1 MTDRLIG
8 SERVLVEGELRPAV
22 VRTEG
27 DRIAQVWWGTSD
39 PDKVTT
45 HDDGMLGAPPARPT
59 AVWKLGDRVVLPG
72 AVDTHV
78 HVNEPGRTHWEG
90 FTSAARAAAYGGVTT
105 IVDMPL
111 NSIPPTTSVEA
122 LRVKQTAARAA
133 SARLPE
139 DEEWAGGRLPVD
151 VAFWGG
157 AVPGN
162 ADDLEPLWDAGVLG
176 FKCFLADSGVPEF
189 PPLDPDEL
197 LVVMDRLVRFDGL
210 LSVHAEDPAVLA
222 AAPHPP
228 SRAYADFLLSRPDE
242 AETAAVRT
250 LLEAVRETGARTHVL
265 HVSSAKV
272 LDLLAEAKTEGL
284 PVTAETCHHYL
295 VFAAEDVPDGDA
307 AYKCCPPIRDRGN
320 QNALWDGLREGILD
334 CVVSDHSPSSVA
346 EKVRGGPVGET
357 DLQAAWGGISG
368 LQTGFVALADA
379 ARRRGVPLAEVS
391 RWTAANTAA
400 LVGLDRG
407 DRPKGVI
414 AEGGAA
420 DLVVYDPDATA
431 VIDAA
436 QLAHRNPVSAYH
448 GQTITGAV
456 THTVLGGKVVMNEF
470 TEGVMHGQLD
480 GGTWRPAND
489 AEHVRGE
496 GHLIARPGSVAA
508 NQVGRP
514 A

>member
-8 SERVLVEGELRPAV
+8 SERVLIEGELRPAV

-27 DRIAQVWWGTSD
+27 DRITQVWWGTSD
-39 PDKVTT
+39 PDAVTFQES
-45 HDDGMLGAPPARPT
+45 GMLGAPPPRPA
-59 AVWKLGDRVVLPG
+59 AVWYLRDRVVLPG
-72 AVDTHV
+72 GVDTHV

-90 FTSAARAAAYGGVTT
+90 FTAAARAAAYGGVTT

-111 NSIPPTTSVEA
+111 NSIPPTTSVQA
-122 LRVKQTAARAA
+122 LRVKQAAARAA
-133 SARLPE
+133 TARLPE
-139 DEEWAGGRLPVD
+139 DEDWAGGRLPVD

-176 FKCFLADSGVPEF
+176 FKAFLADSGVPEF
-189 PPLDPDEL
+189 PPLGSDEL

-210 LSVHAEDPAVLA
+210 LAVHAEDPAVLA

-250 LLEAVRETGARTHVL
+250 LLDAVRETGARTHVL
-265 HVSSAKV
+265 HVSSARV
-272 LDLLAEAKTEGL
+272 LDLLAEAKAEGL

-295 VFAAEDVPDGDA
+295 VLAAEDVPDGDA

-320 QNALWDGLREGILD
+320 QDALWAGLREGILD

-346 EKVRGGPVGET
+346 EKRLGGAVGET

-379 ARRRGVPLAEVS
+379 ARGRGVSLAEVS
-391 RWTAANTAA
+391 RWTSANTAA

-414 AEGGAA
+414 AEGAAA
-420 DLVVYDPDATA
+420 DLVVYDPDAVTT
-431 VIDAA
+431 VDAA
-436 QLAHRNPVSAYH
+436 LLAHRNPVSAYD
-448 GQTITGAV
+448 GLTITGAV
-456 THTVLGGKVVMNEF
+456 TDTVLGGQIAVWSFGEAV
-470 TEGVMHGQLD
+470 THGDID

-489 AEHVRGE
+489 VEHIRGD
-496 GHLIARPGSVAA
+496 GRLIARPGSVAA
-508 NQVGRP
+508 EHAGRP

>member
-1 MTDRLIG
+1 MKRLIG
-8 SERVLVEGELRPAV
+8 SERVLVEGDLRPAV
-22 VRTEG
+22 LQIEDG
-27 DRIAQVWWGTSD
+27 LISQVWWGTSD
-39 PDKVTT
+39 PEQVAGLG
-45 HDDGMLGAPPARPT
+45 DDLFGAPAAPSAATTR
-59 AVWKLGDRVVLPG
+59 LGDRVVLPG
-72 AVDTHV
+72 VVDTHV

-111 NSIPPTTSVEA
+111 NSIPPTTTVEA
-122 LRVKQTAARAA
+122 LRVKQAAARAA
-133 SARLPE
+133 AERLPGDADWE
-139 DEEWAGGRLPVD
+139 SGRLPVD

-162 ADDLEPLWDAGVLG
+162 ADDLEPLWDAGVMG

-189 PPLDPDEL
+189 PPLDQDGL

-210 LSVHAEDPAVLA
+210 LVVHAEDPAVLA

-242 AETAAVRT
+242 AETAAVRS
-250 LLEAVRETGARTHVL
+250 LLDAVRETGTRTHVL
-265 HVSSAKV
+265 HVSSARV
-272 LDLLAEAKTEGL
+272 LDLLAEAKAEGL

-295 VFAAEDVPDGDA
+295 VLAAEDVPDGDA

-320 QNALWDGLREGILD
+320 QDALWDGLRDGILD

-346 EKVRGGPVGET
+346 EKVRGGQVGET

-379 ARRRGVPLAEVS
+379 ARRRGVPLSEVS
-391 RWTAANTAA
+391 RWTSASTAA

-407 DRPKGVI
+407 DRPKGII
-414 AEGGAA
+414 AEGAAA
-420 DLVVYDPDATA
+420 DLLVYDPDAVTT
-431 VIDAA
+431 IDAA
-436 QLAHRNPVSAYH
+436 QLAHRNPVSAYD
-448 GQTITGAV
+448 GMTITGAV
-456 THTVLGGKVVMNEF
+456 TETFLAGKPVVNSFLEA
-470 TEGVMHGQLD
+470 VVHGELD

-489 AEHVRGE
+489 IEHVRGN
-496 GHLIARPGSVAA
+496 GRLIARPGSAA
-508 NQVGRP
+508 AEHDRRP

>member
-22 VRTEG
+22 LRTEG

-39 PDKVTT
+39 PDAVLKPA
-45 HDDGMLGAPPARPT
+45 DDLFGAPPPRPT
-59 AVWKLGDRVVLPG
+59 AVWKLHDRVVLPG
-72 AVDTHV
+72 GVDTHV

-122 LRVKQTAARAA
+122 LRVKQAAARAA
-133 SARLPE
+133 AAPLPGDADWE
-139 DEEWAGGRLPVD
+139 SGRLPVD

-189 PPLDPDEL
+189 PPLDADEL
-197 LVVMDRLVRFDGL
+197 IVVMDRLIRFDGL
-210 LSVHAEDPAVLA
+210 LAVHAEDPAVLA

-242 AETAAVRT
+242 AETVAVRT
-250 LLEAVRETGARTHVL
+250 LLDAVRETGARTHVL
-265 HVSSAKV
+265 HVSSARV
-272 LDLLAEAKTEGL
+272 LDLLAEARSEGL

-295 VFAAEDVPDGDA
+295 VLAAEDVPDGDA

-320 QNALWDGLREGILD
+320 QDALWDGLREGILD
-334 CVVSDHSPSSVA
+334 CVVSDHSPSSMA
-346 EKVRGGPVGET
+346 EKVLGGPVGET

-379 ARRRGVPLAEVS
+379 ARWRGVPLADVS
-391 RWTAANTAA
+391 RWTSENTAA
-400 LVGLDRG
+400 LVGLDQG

-414 AEGGAA
+414 AEGAAA
-420 DLVVYDPDATA
+420 DLIVYEPDT
-431 VIDAA
+431 VTTVDAA

-448 GQTITGAV
+448 GRTITGAV
-456 THTVLGGKVVMNEF
+456 TETVLGGQIAMWSFGEAVA
-470 TEGVMHGQLD
+470 HGQLD

-489 AEHVRGE
+489 VEHVRGD
-496 GHLIARPGSVAA
+496 GRLIARPGSAA
-508 NQVGRP
+508 AGEARRP

>member
-39 PDKVTT
+39 PDAVLQPA
-45 HDDGMLGAPPARPT
+45 DDLFGAPPPRPT
-59 AVWKLGDRVVLPG
+59 AVWKLHDRVVLPG
-72 AVDTHV
+72 GVDTHV

-122 LRVKQTAARAA
+122 LRVKQAAARAA
-133 SARLPE
+133 AAQLPGDADWE
-139 DEEWAGGRLPVD
+139 SGRLPVD

-189 PPLDPDEL
+189 PPLDADEL
-197 LVVMDRLVRFDGL
+197 IVVMDRLVRFDGL
-210 LSVHAEDPAVLA
+210 LAVHAEDPAVLA
-222 AAPHPP
+222 RAPHPP
-228 SRAYADFLLSRPDE
+228 SRAYADFLLSRPDG

-250 LLEAVRETGARTHVL
+250 LLDAVRETGARTHVL

-272 LDLLAEAKTEGL
+272 LDLLEEAKAEGL

-295 VFAAEDVPDGDA
+295 VLAAEDVPDGNA

-320 QNALWDGLREGILD
+320 QDALWDGLREGILD

-346 EKVRGGPVGET
+346 EKVLGGPVGET

-379 ARRRGVPLAEVS
+379 ARWRGVPLPEVS
-391 RWTAANTAA
+391 RWTARNTAT

-407 DRPKGVI
+407 ERPKGVI
-414 AEGGAA
+414 AEGAAA
-420 DLVVYDPDATA
+420 DLIVYEPDTVSA
-431 VIDAA
+431 VDAA

-448 GQTITGAV
+448 GMTITGAV
-456 THTVLGGKVVMNEF
+456 THTVLGGQVVMNEF
-470 TEGVMHGQLD
+470 SEGVAHGQLD

-489 AEHVRGE
+489 VEHVRGD
-496 GHLIARPGSVAA
+496 GRLIARPGSAA
-508 NQVGRP
+508 ADEARRP

>member
-39 PDKVTT
+39 TDAVLKPA
-45 HDDGMLGAPPARPT
+45 DDLFGAPPPRPT
-59 AVWKLGDRVVLPG
+59 AVWKLHDQVVLPG
-72 AVDTHV
+72 GVDTHV

-122 LRVKQTAARAA
+122 LRVKQAAARAA
-133 SARLPE
+133 AERLPGDE
-139 DEEWAGGRLPVD
+139 DWQSGRLPVD

-189 PPLDPDEL
+189 PPLDPDQL

-210 LSVHAEDPAVLA
+210 LAVHAEDPAVLA

-250 LLEAVRETGARTHVL
+250 LLDAVRETGSRTHVL

-272 LDLLAEAKTEGL
+272 LDLLAEAKAEGL

-295 VFAAEDVPDGDA
+295 VLAAEDVPDGDA

-320 QNALWDGLREGILD
+320 QDALWDGLREGILD

-346 EKVRGGPVGET
+346 EKVLGGPVGET

-368 LQTGFVALADA
+368 LQTGFVSLADA

-391 RWTAANTAA
+391 RWTSANTAA

-414 AEGGAA
+414 AEGAAA
-420 DLVVYDPDATA
+420 DLVIYDPDAVST
-431 VIDAA
+431 VDAA

-448 GQTITGAV
+448 GRTITGAV
-456 THTVLGGKVVMNEF
+456 TDTVLGGRIAMWSFGEAVA
-470 TEGVMHGQLD
+470 HGELG

-489 AEHVRGE
+489 LEHVRGD
-496 GHLIARPGSVAA
+496 GRLIARPGSAA
-508 NQVGRP
+508 ADEARRP

>member
-1 MTDRLIG
+1 MSDRLIG

-22 VRTEG
+22 LRTEG

-39 PDKVTT
+39 PDKVAA
-45 HDDGMLGAPPARPT
+45 HDDGMLGAPPSRSA

-72 AVDTHV
+72 GVDTHV

-122 LRVKQTAARAA
+122 LRVKQAAARAA
-133 SARLPE
+133 SERLPD
-139 DEEWAGGRLPVD
+139 DEEWQSGRLPCD

-189 PPLDPDEL
+189 PPLGPDEL

-210 LSVHAEDPAVLA
+210 LAVHAEDPAVLA
-222 AAPHPP
+222 AAPHPQ
-228 SRAYADFLLSRPDE
+228 SRAYSDFLLSRPDE
-242 AETAAVRT
+242 AETTAVRT
-250 LLEAVRETGARTHVL
+250 LLDAVRETGARTHVL
-265 HVSSAKV
+265 HVSSARV
-272 LDLLAEAKTEGL
+272 LDLLQEAKEEGL

-295 VFAAEDVPDGDA
+295 VFDAEHIPDGDA

-320 QNALWDGLREGILD
+320 QDALWDGLRAGILD
-334 CVVSDHSPSSVA
+334 CVVSDHSPSSLA
-346 EKVRGGPVGET
+346 EKRLGGPVGET

-379 ARRRGVPLAEVS
+379 ARRRGVPLPEVS
-391 RWTAANTAA
+391 RWTSANTAA
-400 LVGLDRG
+400 LVGLDGG

-414 AEGGAA
+414 AEGAAA
-420 DLVVYDPDATA
+420 DLVVYDPEAGTT
-431 VIDAA
+431 IDAA
-436 QLAHRNPVSAYH
+436 QLAHRNPVSAYD
-448 GQTITGAV
+448 GMTVVGAV
-456 THTVLGGKVVMNEF
+456 TDTVLGGRIAVWSFGEAVA
-470 TEGVMHGQLD
+470 HGNID

-489 AEHVRGE
+489 VEHIRGD
-496 GHLIARPGSVAA
+496 GRLIARPGSAA
-508 NQVGRP
+508 AERAGRS